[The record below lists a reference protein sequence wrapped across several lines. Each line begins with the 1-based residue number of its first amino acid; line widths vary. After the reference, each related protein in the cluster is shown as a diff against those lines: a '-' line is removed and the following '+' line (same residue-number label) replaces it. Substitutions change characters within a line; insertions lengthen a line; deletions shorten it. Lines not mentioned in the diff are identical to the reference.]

1 MTRTPENRS
10 DLPFDPTRKT
20 ALAVGILYLLT
31 FIGSIPGALLMA
43 PVLTNPN
50 YIAGPGAATQIG
62 IAAVCEMVNVLALI
76 GCAVAAFSIVKRQ
89 HEGLALGY
97 VATRSFEAA
106 VIVIGIVSILAVS
119 SLQQTAAA
127 GGDAAAFV
135 PVGIALVDVRH
146 WTMVIGP
153 SMAAFNALMF
163 GTLLYRSRLVPR
175 AIPALGLVG
184 APLLISWA
192 AGAMIG
198 ITEPNTA
205 WHSIAVFPFFF
216 WELAVGLW
224 LTFKGFNRD
233 APIVVAAMAEVNGP
247 TAPWRRW
254 RRRRSASR
262 PRLVRHDG
270 AEQQELRTPPRPLI
284 RTFWM
289 LHRAAYRL
297 TGGRFGLSQPE
308 AGAKFGFMRVTTVG
322 RRSGKARVAM
332 LGYFEDGP
340 NLVTLA
346 MNGWADAE
354 PAWWLNLQET
364 PGRDRR
370 ARRRPTRGASSRR
383 DRRRSGRGCGRGS
396 ATTRAG
402 ARTSIGSPPAERTRP
417 RSSSSSP
424 RRPAKVGGHEAAAHA
439 QTDMASP
446 VARSRPGRS
455 RSTRTVSRA
464 STGSAWLRS

>member
-10 DLPFDPTRKT
+10 DHPFDPTRKT

-106 VIVIGIVSILAVS
+106 VIVIGVVSILAVS
-119 SLQQTAAA
+119 SLQQIAAA

-135 PVGIALVDVRH
+135 PVGVALVDVRH

-198 ITEPNTA
+198 VTEPNTA

-224 LTFKGFNRD
+224 LTFKGFNRN
-233 APIVVAAMAEVNGP
+233 APIVVAAMAEANGP
-247 TAPWRRW
+247 TA
-254 RRRRSASR
+254 SR
-262 PRLVRHDG
+262 QVL
-270 AEQQELRTPPRPLI
+270 ATPPVGI
-284 RTFWM
+284 ATK
-289 LHRAAYRL
+289 
-297 TGGRFGLSQPE
+297 
-308 AGAKFGFMRVTTVG
+308 AGA
-322 RRSGKARVAM
+322 A
-332 LGYFEDGP
+332 
-340 NLVTLA
+340 
-346 MNGWADAE
+346 
-354 PAWWLNLQET
+354 
-364 PGRDRR
+364 
-370 ARRRPTRGASSRR
+370 
-383 DRRRSGRGCGRGS
+383 
-396 ATTRAG
+396 
-402 ARTSIGSPPAERTRP
+402 
-417 RSSSSSP
+417 
-424 RRPAKVGGHEAAAHA
+424 
-439 QTDMASP
+439 
-446 VARSRPGRS
+446 
-455 RSTRTVSRA
+455 
-464 STGSAWLRS
+464 